1 MLGSGVN
8 EMTNSLTDWM
18 DGWNGRHEGMRGMN
32 QNKAMKEGRNEGVK
46 A

>member
-1 MLGSGVN
+1 MLGSVAN

-18 DGWNGRHEGMRGMN
+18 DGWNGRRGMN